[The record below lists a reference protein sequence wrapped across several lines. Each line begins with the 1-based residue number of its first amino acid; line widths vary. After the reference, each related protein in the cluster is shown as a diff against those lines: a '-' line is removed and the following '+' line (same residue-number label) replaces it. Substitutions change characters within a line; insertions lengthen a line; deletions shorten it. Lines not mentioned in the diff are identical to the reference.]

1 LAIVFAVVLAVVW
14 QEAYSRRFAELEHSV
29 QRIAVE
35 WKGPD
40 SLEAGH
46 EDFPDAD
53 FTVTNSQGE
62 ILASTSKSPI
72 PFSRERRQLGH
83 NLFDG
88 YENGSIRVV
97 GRSSW
102 AETEEGIRQIAL
114 VLGGLWL
121 PLVLLTA
128 AIAWYGGGLVLRPV
142 TELVNS
148 ADHLSL
154 STKSDLLATSDK
166 AEFATLA
173 NSLNLM
179 ISRIRSAAEVQEQ
192 FASDAAHELRSP
204 LALLRTRVET
214 TLLKNRSDEE
224 YISSLNAMIGQID
237 RLTSIVETL
246 LASARH
252 TTSNRKIEQLDLLLP
267 TILEQWRLESGWPI
281 ERLELHLQSSQAFV
295 TEDELRIV
303 IGNLADNAAR
313 YSPEGKPIV
322 ICLERLESVTRISV
336 RDFGPGLKKEGQA
349 KAFDRFYR
357 TDDAR
362 GRDHGGA
369 GIGLAVVKRIVESCG
384 GEVGFQSET
393 PGTSVWFTLPIPDPS
408 NN

>member
-1 LAIVFAVVLAVVW
+1 V
-14 QEAYSRRFAELEHSV
+14 
-29 QRIAVE
+29 
-35 WKGPD
+35 
-40 SLEAGH
+40 
-46 EDFPDAD
+46 
-53 FTVTNSQGE
+53 
-62 ILASTSKSPI
+62 ILASTSKTPI
-72 PFSRERRQLGH
+72 PFTNNRRRSGH

-88 YENGSIRVV
+88 YEIGAIRVV

-102 AETEEGIRQIAL
+102 TETEEGIRQLGL

-121 PLVLLTA
+121 PLVFLTG
-128 AIAWYGGGLVLRPV
+128 AIAWYGGGLILRPV

-166 AEFATLA
+166 AEFAALA
-173 NSLNLM
+173 DSLNLM

-214 TLLKNRSDEE
+214 TLLRDRSSGE
-224 YISSLNAMIGQID
+224 YIANLKSMIGQID

-252 TTSNRKIEQLDLLLP
+252 SASNRQMIHLDVILP
-267 TILEQWRLESGWPI
+267 TIIEQWSLESDWPM
-281 ERLELHLQSSQAFV
+281 ERLQINLQKCEALIS
-295 TEDELRIV
+295 EEELRII
-303 IGNLADNAAR
+303 IGNLADNASR

-322 ICLERLESVTRISV
+322 LTLERVTDRIHLAV
-336 RDFGPGLKKEGQA
+336 RDFGPGLTKERQA

-357 TDDAR
+357 SDDAR

-384 GEVGFQSET
+384 GEVGFRSEE
-393 PGTSVWFTLPIPDPS
+393 PGTTVWFTLPVLGD
-408 NN
+408 